1 MLWREIKDVAGQF
14 LLVSEKDL
22 EVRKASHTEV
32 SRETLAMVLMD
43 SSQTS
48 KQKSRLKTVL
58 PTKTYGRGLSEGTSL
73 PTNSVACLVI
83 GFFNII

>member
-32 SRETLAMVLMD
+32 SWETLAMVLMD

-58 PTKTYGRGLSEGTSL
+58 PTKTYDRGLSEGTSL

-83 GFFNII
+83 GFFNIT